1 MKNKFIP
8 GVLTGLA
15 ASLFI
20 VTIALTIYVNKVDT
34 GSNSQNQGSVSSSE
48 STDDEQQRNIDKKLE
63 KLEALIDQYYLDEV
77 DEDAFADGIYK
88 GLMASLG
95 DPYTV
100 YYTKDEFAALM
111 ESSSGVYCGIGATVS
126 QDATTGI
133 ITVVKPFVSGP
144 AYEAGVLPG
153 DIIYKVNDEEVT
165 GVDLSE
171 VVSRMKGDE
180 GTEVNI
186 TIVRDTENDP
196 IDLTIERRQIEV
208 PTIEY
213 EMMDGDIGYIS
224 VSEFDEVTADQFIN
238 AVNDLDK
245 KGQKGL
251 VIDLRNNPGG
261 LLDIVV
267 KMLNRLLPKGLI
279 VYTEDKY
286 GEREEFYSDDKE
298 SFDKPI
304 VVLINGNSASASE
317 IFAGAV
323 QDYGVGTL
331 VGTTSFGKGIV
342 QSVIPLYDDT
352 AIKITVSKYYTPKGR
367 NIHGTGID
375 PDIEIDLADELKK
388 QVVIEKSD
396 DNQLQKA
403 IEVINDKL
411 SK

>member
-267 KMLNRLLPKGLI
+267 KMLDRLLPKGLI

-298 SFDKPI
+298 SFDKPM